1 MTDPALATAVR
12 KAALSAR
19 IEAALASGRPEAAI
33 PLIPAV
39 AALLAD
45 GPDDADAAESA
56 IHLAQELAR
65 MPGGEPVAAA
75 AFEAFLPALE
85 ANQDPAVRSR
95 VDEVSGTARRL
106 MLPGRPMQ
114 ITGTLLSGEPFDQQ
128 SLAGKVVLV
137 DFWATWCGPCVA
149 EIGHLREQYAKWHE
163 RGFEVVG
170 VSLDEDRDSLEQFVR
185 TKEIP
190 WPILFE
196 EPQGRGW
203 RHPLASYYGIT
214 GIPTVVLIGR
224 DGKVVTLDA
233 RGKKLAVALEQLL
246 GEPAARIGTR

>member
-1 MTDPALATAVR
+1 
-12 KAALSAR
+12 
-19 IEAALASGRPEAAI
+19 
-33 PLIPAV
+33 
-39 AALLAD
+39 
-45 GPDDADAAESA
+45 
-56 IHLAQELAR
+56 
-65 MPGGEPVAAA
+65 
-75 AFEAFLPALE
+75 
-85 ANQDPAVRSR
+85 
-95 VDEVSGTARRL
+95 
-106 MLPGRPMQ
+106 
-114 ITGTLLSGEPFDQQ
+114 
-128 SLAGKVVLV
+128 
-137 DFWATWCGPCVA
+137 
-149 EIGHLREQYAKWHE
+149 
-163 RGFEVVG
+163 VVG